1 MPGSFVDQRERSNEE
16 LKTKG
21 RIESERQW
29 GSKVK
34 GSSAMQNISKWMA
47 SLWKG
52 YVNLCLQMGRD
63 RLPFYELNKSSLV
76 YSQAEGQGPLRQAMK
91 YDYNNKSNK
100 KQVKETVYNM
110 DWELTSSLQHCR
122 SLSHNLV
129 EKKGF
134 WPFCLVRWIFLGVSA
149 IFASVSNIEI
159 CLLFVP
165 LWKCL
170 ISHL

>member
-1 MPGSFVDQRERSNEE
+1 
-16 LKTKG
+16 
-21 RIESERQW
+21 
-29 GSKVK
+29 
-34 GSSAMQNISKWMA
+34 MQNISKWMA

-129 EKKGF
+129 EKRG
-134 WPFCLVRWIFLGVSA
+134 PDHSA
-149 IFASVSNIEI
+149 
-159 CLLFVP
+159 
-165 LWKCL
+165 
-170 ISHL
+170 